1 MKKLTVLAALLFAV
15 SAGTTAFAGTEY
27 DPQEKSV
34 SNTNQV
40 NYQTVL
46 ITEGNESTPIT
57 GDTIVYADQAAEGT
71 NFQTATKFILKRNSE
86 DGTSVKDGLY
96 TIRFGSSNGQTTTA
110 PFAVG
115 VGIEGYDT
123 KLNVEGDPVESNG
136 KYSHGFVTPAGGV
149 KLTNDAII
157 LVKIGNDVMAYPVS
171 NTVNLSGGVTAVFG
185 VQIDDVP
192 AETSVEVY
200 LRQGATVE

>member
-34 SNTNQV
+34 SNTDQDK
-40 NYQTVL
+40 YQTVL
-46 ITEGNESTPIT
+46 ITEGSESEIT
-57 GDTIVYADQAAEGT
+57 ADKIVYADQAAEGA
-71 NFQTATKFILKRNSE
+71 NFQAATKFILKRNSE

-110 PFAVG
+110 HFAVG

>member
-34 SNTNQV
+34 SNTDQDK
-40 NYQTVL
+40 YQTVL
-46 ITEGNESTPIT
+46 ITEGSESEIT
-57 GDTIVYADQAAEGT
+57 ADKIVYADQAAEGT

-110 PFAVG
+110 RFAVG

-149 KLTNDAII
+149 ELTNDAII